1 MIQNPLNDM
10 ISYTIR
16 RVATAMTSDLTNQ
29 LADLKLRITD
39 ANVLIL
45 IMHNEGITQSE
56 IGRTLA
62 IASANIAP
70 VIGRLDKRDFL
81 IRMPVDGRS
90 HGLSLTEKGHKI
102 AERVFALTKA
112 AEVSA
117 HKKIPEALRGDIIEA
132 LQNLKGDAP

>member
-29 LADLKLRITD
+29 LAELKLRITD

-45 IMHNEGITQSE
+45 IMHNDGITQSE

-70 VIGRLDKRDFL
+70 VIGRLDQRNLL
-81 IRMPVDGRS
+81 IRRPVDGRS
-90 HGLSLTEKGHKI
+90 HGLSLTEKGRKT
-102 AERVFALTKA
+102 AEKVFALTKA
-112 AEVSA
+112 AEISA
-117 HKKIPEALRGDIIEA
+117 QEKIPEALRSDIVEA
-132 LQNLKGDAP
+132 LQNLKGDAS

>member
-16 RVATAMTSDLTNQ
+16 RVATAMTSDLTTQ
-29 LADLKLRITD
+29 LTELKLRITD

-45 IMHNEGITQSE
+45 IMHNDGITQSE

-70 VIGRLDKRDFL
+70 VIGRLDQRNLL
-81 IRMPVDGRS
+81 IRRPVDGRS
-90 HGLSLTEKGHKI
+90 HGLSLTEKGRKI
-102 AERVFALTKA
+102 AEKVFALTKA
-112 AEVSA
+112 TEISA
-117 HKKIPEALRGDIIEA
+117 QEKIPEALRSDIVEA
-132 LQNLKGDAP
+132 LQNLKGDAS